1 MKYANRILGRA
12 SRVLILSTVYSCL
25 FSISLLLAFEFRDN
39 FSINDS
45 TRYIVLNG
53 LPAVLAIKLASMLV
67 FGQFRGL
74 LTFFRLPDLYRL
86 STAMGIPA
94 VIMIM
99 TAFALNEEGILFS
112 KAALV
117 LDFFF
122 SVSLL
127 CLFRTILRIYRERNS
142 GYEVLDATVTQ
153 ENVIIYG
160 AGNTGSALSAHLLG
174 KRGKVMNPVAFIDDD
189 ESKWDKYIHGIRV
202 WSSTSDLGKIK
213 NRYKAAR
220 IVVAMPSASP
230 TKIREITQQAS
241 HFKLTVEIV
250 PSWDELV
257 SGRKRVDKIRPVK
270 IEDLLGRNAINL
282 HSDKVLDMVKNKVV
296 LVTGAGGTIG
306 CELCRQVA
314 QCGPSLLIMVER
326 AEYLL
331 FQTEQLIKA
340 EFPEVASH
348 AFMGDVTDE
357 ARMDFLMGG
366 FLPNIIFH
374 AAAHK
379 HVPMME
385 HQPGEAVRNNTLG
398 TANLADL
405 AIKHEVERFVL
416 ISSDKAVNPTNVMG
430 VTKRMAEIFIQS
442 LQENSS
448 HTQFMAVRFG
458 NVLGSSGS
466 VIPTFKKQIEEGGP
480 VTVTHPDITR
490 YFMTVG
496 EAVGLVLDCSSD
508 ANGGEIFVLDMGEP
522 VKVYDLAKQM
532 IELSGLQVGVDIDIV
547 FSGLRPGEKLYEEL
561 QHGEE
566 TLELTH
572 KDKVFRFKGA
582 KAKEES
588 VRKFLNSLVPFLKT
602 AEYNEIKRRIQNF
615 VPEYKPDFSAP
626 KWAEEHEEVAE
637 TYRKEG
643 ILEKDDKIVLFKKKT
658 A

>member
-1 MKYANRILGRA
+1 MKFANQVLGRVWRILLLA
-12 SRVLILSTVYSCL
+12 VVYSSL
-25 FSISLLLAFEFRDN
+25 FSVSLLLAFEFRDN
-39 FSINDS
+39 FTINDS
-45 TRYIVLNG
+45 TRNIVLNG
-53 LPAVLAIKLASMLV
+53 LPAVLALKIASMLI

-74 LTFFRLPDLYRL
+74 LTFFRIPDIYRI
-86 STAMGIPA
+86 TFAMGIPA
-94 VIMIM
+94 AIMIM
-99 TAFALNEEGILFS
+99 FAFGMSEEGILFS
-112 KAALV
+112 KSALV

-127 CLFRTILRIYRERNS
+127 CLFRTVLRIYRERNS
-142 GYEVLDATVTQ
+142 GYAVLDSTVTQ

-189 ESKWDKYIHGIRV
+189 KNKWDKYVHGIRV
-202 WSSTSDLGKIK
+202 WSSTMDLGKLK
-213 NRYKAAR
+213 SRYKASR

-230 TKIREITQQAS
+230 TKIREVTQQANRY
-241 HFKLTVEIV
+241 KLKVEIV

-257 SGRKRVDKIRPVK
+257 SGRKRVDKLRPVR
-270 IEDLLGRNAINL
+270 IEDLLGRSAINL
-282 HSDKVLDMVKNKVV
+282 HSDRVLQMVQNKVV

-306 CELCRQVA
+306 GELCRQIA

-331 FQTEQLIKA
+331 FQTEQVIKS
-340 EFPEVASH
+340 EFPDVASH
-348 AFMGDVTDE
+348 AFMGDITDE

-385 HQPGEAVRNNTLG
+385 HQPGEAVRNNTFG

-442 LQENSS
+442 LQEESS

-508 ANGGEIFVLDMGEP
+508 AEGGEIFVLDMGEP

-532 IELSGLQVGVDIDIV
+532 VELSGLQVGSDIDIV
-547 FSGLRPGEKLYEEL
+547 FTGLRPGEKLYEEL

-572 KDKVFRFKGA
+572 KEKVFRFRGTKS
-582 KAKEES
+582 KESE
-588 VRKFLNSLVPFLKT
+588 VRKFLATLAPQLKS
-602 AEYNEIKRRIQNF
+602 AEYNTLKRSIQSF

-626 KWAEEHEEVAE
+626 VWAEEHEEVAE
-637 TYRKEG
+637 SYRKEG
-643 ILEKDDKIVLFKKKT
+643 VLENNDKVVPFDKRT